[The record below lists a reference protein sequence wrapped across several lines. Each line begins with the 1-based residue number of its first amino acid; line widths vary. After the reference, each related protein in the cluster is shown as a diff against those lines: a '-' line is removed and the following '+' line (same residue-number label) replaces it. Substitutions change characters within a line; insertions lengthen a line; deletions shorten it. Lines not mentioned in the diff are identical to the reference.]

1 MAVDREL
8 EARDKPAGILR
19 RPVGEPR
26 AWTRNSL
33 DHGAVNTAES
43 GASVA

>member
-1 MAVDREL
+1 MTVDREL
-8 EARDKPAGILR
+8 EARDKPAGVLR

-26 AWTRNSL
+26 AWTWDRL
-33 DHGAVNTAES
+33 DHGALDAAES

>member
-1 MAVDREL
+1 MTVDREL
-8 EARDKPAGILR
+8 EVRDKPAGILR

-26 AWTRNSL
+26 AWTRDSL
-33 DHGAVNTAES
+33 DHGALDAAES